1 MIWVAATLIAAT
13 AQTARNAAQAGLT
26 QEVGTLGATAVRF
39 VFGFPFAAL
48 ALLAVSV
55 WNPPPSPGL
64 TAIGWAALGAMAQI
78 AATAF
83 MLVTMRDKGF
93 GVATALMKTEPVT
106 LALIGAVVLA
116 EPLGPARLAAIG
128 LTSLGVVLASGAAW
142 GRAAWGTVATGV
154 LSGALFGLSAI
165 GFRGALLAL
174 TDGGYVIRAMTVL
187 AITLGLQAAVMLA
200 WLGLRDRAALRA
212 IAAQWRLS
220 LGAGALGAFASLF
233 WFIGFALTPAA
244 NVRTLA
250 LVEVVMAQLLSG
262 RLFRQTVRPVQL
274 VGMGLI
280 LAGVAWL
287 LAVAARPS

>member
-1 MIWVAATLIAAT
+1 MSWVAATLIAAT

-26 QEVGTLGATAVRF
+26 AQIGTVGATAVRF

-48 ALLAVSV
+48 GLLAVSAWV
-55 WNPPPSPGL
+55 PLPVPGL
-64 TAIGWAALGAMAQI
+64 TAMGWAALGALAQI

-83 MLVTMRDKGF
+83 MLVTMRERGF

-106 LALIGAVVLA
+106 LALIGALVLA

-128 LTSLGVVLASGAAW
+128 LATVGVVLASGASW
-142 GRAAWGTVATGV
+142 GRAGWGPVATGI

-174 TDGGYVIRAMTVL
+174 PEGGYVTRAITVL
-187 AITLGLQAAVMLA
+187 TITLGLQAAIMLA
-200 WLGLRDRAALRA
+200 WLALRDRAALRA
-212 IAAQWRLS
+212 IAAQWRVS
-220 LGAGALGAFASLF
+220 VGAGALGAFASLF

-250 LVEVVMAQLLSG
+250 LVEVVMAQILSG
-262 RLFRQTVRPVQL
+262 RVFRQRVGPLQL
-274 VGMGLI
+274 AGMALI
-280 LAGVAWL
+280 LAGVGWL
-287 LAVAARPS
+287 LAVAA